1 MSTCQGKSLEGTI
14 PCANLIDPPAV
25 CAVESLSEDHNP
37 LDEGLDEERVSRTS
51 ASAVPVSKCLV
62 SWTFSWCWVMV
73 VMSDVVSWWGRP
85 RKGSLVQHERRFFLV

>member
-1 MSTCQGKSLEGTI
+1 MDNNILLSIPGADCALVSTCQGKSLEGTI

-62 SWTFSWCWVMV
+62 SA
-73 VMSDVVSWWGRP
+73 G
-85 RKGSLVQHERRFFLV
+85 